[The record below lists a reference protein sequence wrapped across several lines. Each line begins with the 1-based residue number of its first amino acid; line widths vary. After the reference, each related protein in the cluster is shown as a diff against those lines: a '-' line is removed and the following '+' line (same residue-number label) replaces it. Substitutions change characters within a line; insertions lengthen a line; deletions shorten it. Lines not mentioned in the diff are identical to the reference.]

1 MKILIGITGSV
12 AGKLTP
18 KLHEMLTQRG
28 HEVKLVFTQ
37 NGKFFVDKNFLCFV
51 PMLNNKNIIWFDE
64 SSEFFGETY
73 DDNLRIIK
81 HIELRDWA
89 DVFLICPCS
98 ANTISKISVGIC
110 DNLLTSIFRAW
121 DFNKPIFIAPSMNTK
136 MWEHPVTGNSLKI
149 IESWGVRVIQP
160 VVKKL
165 ACGETGV
172 GALAD
177 LDFIVKEIEEY
188 QPEWQ
193 SPFKGGIPY
202 IPLPPHK
209 GAFGQPRHRHC
220 HTGVDLYCDEG
231 TDVFCCE
238 PGVIVDIG
246 QFTGREVGCDWW
258 NDTWYVSIQG
268 KSGIICY
275 GEIVTNPILG
285 IGVKVDRDTV
295 IGQVIRVI
303 KNLPKQ
309 YVEGHRPNMLHLE
322 LMKTVIDKVNTSKYS
337 PDWEIGKEK
346 PDGLIDPT
354 PYLLRIKGKAN

>member
-18 KLHEMLTQRG
+18 KLHKMLTQRG
-28 HEVKLVFTQ
+28 HEVRLVFTQ
-37 NGKFFVDKNFLCFV
+37 KGKFFVDKNFLFFV

-64 SSEFFGETY
+64 SSEFFGATY

-98 ANTISKISVGIC
+98 ANTMSKISVGIC

-121 DFNKPIFIAPSMNTK
+121 DFNKPIFIAPAMNTK

-177 LDFIVKEIEEY
+177 LDFIVKEIEGY
-188 QPEWQ
+188 
-193 SPFKGGIPY
+193 
-202 IPLPPHK
+202 
-209 GAFGQPRHRHC
+209 
-220 HTGVDLYCDEG
+220 
-231 TDVFCCE
+231 
-238 PGVIVDIG
+238 
-246 QFTGREVGCDWW
+246 
-258 NDTWYVSIQG
+258 
-268 KSGIICY
+268 
-275 GEIVTNPILG
+275 
-285 IGVKVDRDTV
+285 
-295 IGQVIRVI
+295 
-303 KNLPKQ
+303 
-309 YVEGHRPNMLHLE
+309 
-322 LMKTVIDKVNTSKYS
+322 
-337 PDWEIGKEK
+337 
-346 PDGLIDPT
+346 
-354 PYLLRIKGKAN
+354 